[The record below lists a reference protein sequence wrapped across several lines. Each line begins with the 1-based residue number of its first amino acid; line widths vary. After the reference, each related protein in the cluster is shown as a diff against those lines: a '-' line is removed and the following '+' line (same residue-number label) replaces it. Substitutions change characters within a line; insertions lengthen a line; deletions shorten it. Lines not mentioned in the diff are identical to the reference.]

1 MGLETAALVAV
12 GGLGVAQYQ
21 QQGAAGKYN
30 QAIQNRN
37 AEIATQE
44 AAQIEKQ
51 LEFDIS
57 RFNEKFDQLQG
68 QTTTRIAKT
77 GADFSGT
84 GLRVLRANAE
94 QGEIEKNIMEYNSKV
109 GQARKFEEANF
120 YRIQGQVAR
129 QQAKSAQI
137 STLFSTGT
145 SLLSMSGGFGKSSS
159 MGGLDGASSYSQY
172 YSNPTGYSGS
182 F

>member
-1 MGLETAALVAV
+1 MAPAVPYLVV
-12 GGLGVAQYQ
+12 GGLGAMQYQ

-30 QAIQNRN
+30 QAVQNRN
-37 AEIATQE
+37 AQIAEQE

-51 LEFDIS
+51 LEFDIA
-57 RFNEKFDQLQG
+57 RFDQKVVQLQG

-94 QGEIEKNIMEYNSKV
+94 EAEKERNIMEYNAKI

-120 YRIQGQVAR
+120 FRIQGQVAR
-129 QQAKSAQI
+129 QTAKTAQLGTI
-137 STLFSTGT
+137 MQTGT
-145 SLLSMSGGFGKSSS
+145 SLLG
-159 MGGLDGASSYSQY
+159 MGGYLQ
-172 YSNPTGYSGS
+172 PTK
-182 F
+182 

>member
-1 MGLETAALVAV
+1 MAPAVPYLIV
-12 GGLGVAQYQ
+12 GGLGAMQYQ

-84 GLRVLRANAE
+84 GLRILRANAQQAE
-94 QGEIEKNIMEYNSKV
+94 VERNIMEYNAKI

-120 YRIQGQVAR
+120 FRIQGQVAR
-129 QQAKSAQI
+129 QTAKSAQI
-137 STLFSTGT
+137 STIMSTGK
-145 SLLSMSGGFGKSSS
+145 SLLG
-159 MGGLDGASSYSQY
+159 MGGYLQPTGTPNSQY
-172 YSNPTGYSGS
+172 VRSELGS
-182 F
+182 M

>member
-1 MGLETAALVAV
+1 MAPAVPYLIV
-12 GGLGVAQYQ
+12 GGLGAMQYQ

-37 AEIATQE
+37 AQIAEQE
-44 AAQIEKQ
+44 AQQIEKQ

-84 GLRVLRANAE
+84 GLRILRANAQQAE
-94 QGEIEKNIMEYNSKV
+94 VERNIMEYNAKI

-120 YRIQGQVAR
+120 FRIQGQVAR
-129 QQAKSAQI
+129 QTAKSAQI
-137 STLFSTGT
+137 STIMSTGK
-145 SLLSMSGGFGKSSS
+145 SLLG
-159 MGGLDGASSYSQY
+159 MGGYLQPTGTPNSQY
-172 YSNPTGYSGS
+172 VRSELGS
-182 F
+182 M

>member
-1 MGLETAALVAV
+1 MAPAVPYLIV
-12 GGLGVAQYQ
+12 GGLGAMQYQ

-84 GLRVLRANAE
+84 GLRILRANAQQAE
-94 QGEIEKNIMEYNSKV
+94 VERNIMEYNAKI

-120 YRIQGQVAR
+120 FRIQGQDHWFV
-129 QQAKSAQI
+129 
-137 STLFSTGT
+137 F
-145 SLLSMSGGFGKSSS
+145 LLK
-159 MGGLDGASSYSQY
+159 LYLIQEKVY
-172 YSNPTGYSGS
+172 LLE
-182 F
+182 

>member
-1 MGLETAALVAV
+1 MAPAVPYLIV
-12 GGLGVAQYQ
+12 GGLGAMQYQ

-84 GLRVLRANAE
+84 GLRILRANAQQAE
-94 QGEIEKNIMEYNSKV
+94 VERNIMEYNAKI

-120 YRIQGQVAR
+120 FRIQGQVAR
-129 QQAKSAQI
+129 QTARTAQM
-137 STLFSTGT
+137 STIMSTGT
-145 SLLSMSGGFGKSSS
+145 SLLGMSGYGGGTKSTNLTS
-159 MGGLDGASSYSQY
+159 
-172 YSNPTGYSGS
+172 TEGS

>member
-1 MGLETAALVAV
+1 MAAAAPYLIV
-12 GGLGVAQYQ
+12 GGLGYMQYQ

-94 QGEIEKNIMEYNSKV
+94 EAEKERNIMEYNAKI

-120 YRIQGQVAR
+120 FRIQGQVAR
-129 QQAKSAQI
+129 QTARTAQMGTI
-137 STLFSTGT
+137 MSTGT
-145 SLLSMSGGFGKSSS
+145 SLLGMSVFGAGTAKPQYIRSELGSM
-159 MGGLDGASSYSQY
+159 
-172 YSNPTGYSGS
+172 
-182 F
+182 

>member
-1 MGLETAALVAV
+1 MAAAAPYLIV
-12 GGLGVAQYQ
+12 GGLGALQYQ

-37 AEIATQE
+37 AQVAEQE

-57 RFNEKFDQLQG
+57 RFDQKFQQLQG
-68 QTTTRIAKT
+68 QTTTRILKT
-77 GADFSGT
+77 GADLSGS

-94 QGEIEKNIMEYNSKV
+94 QAEVEKNIMEYNAKI

-120 YRIQGQVAR
+120 FRIQGQVAR
-129 QQAKSAQI
+129 QTARTAQM
-137 STLFSTGT
+137 STIMSTGT
-145 SLLSMSGGFGKSSS
+145 SLLGMSGYGAPSSRPA
-159 MGGLDGASSYSQY
+159 LPY
-172 YSNPTGYSGS
+172 NPVMD
-182 F
+182 

>member
-1 MGLETAALVAV
+1 M
-12 GGLGVAQYQ
+12 QYQ

-84 GLRVLRANAE
+84 GLRILRANAQQAE
-94 QGEIEKNIMEYNSKV
+94 VERNIMEYNAKI

-120 YRIQGQVAR
+120 FRIQGQVAR
-129 QQAKSAQI
+129 QTARTAQM
-137 STLFSTGT
+137 STIMSTGT
-145 SLLSMSGGFGKSSS
+145 SLLGMSGYGGGTKSTNLTS
-159 MGGLDGASSYSQY
+159 
-172 YSNPTGYSGS
+172 TEGS

>member
-1 MGLETAALVAV
+1 MAPAVPYLIV
-12 GGLGVAQYQ
+12 GGLGAMQYQ

-84 GLRVLRANAE
+84 GLRILRANAQQAE
-94 QGEIEKNIMEYNSKV
+94 VERNIMEYNAKI

-120 YRIQGQVAR
+120 FRIQGQVAR
-129 QQAKSAQI
+129 QTAKSAQM
-137 STLFSTGT
+137 STIMSTGK
-145 SLLSMSGGFGKSSS
+145 SLLG
-159 MGGLDGASSYSQY
+159 MGGYLQPTGTPNSQY
-172 YSNPTGYSGS
+172 VRSELGS
-182 F
+182 M

>member
-1 MGLETAALVAV
+1 MAPAVPYLVV
-12 GGLGVAQYQ
+12 GGLGAMQYQ

-44 AAQIEKQ
+44 AQQIEKQ

-57 RFNEKFDQLQG
+57 RFDQKFQQLQG
-68 QTTTRIAKT
+68 QTNTRIAKT

-84 GLRVLRANAE
+84 GLRILRANAE
-94 QGEIEKNIMEYNSKV
+94 QAEVEKNIMEYNAKI

-120 YRIQGQVAR
+120 FRIQGQVAR
-129 QQAKSAQI
+129 QQAKSAQM
-137 STLFSTGT
+137 STLMNTGT
-145 SLLSMSGGFGKSSS
+145 SLLGMSGYGGGTPKPQYIRSELGS
-159 MGGLDGASSYSQY
+159 M
-172 YSNPTGYSGS
+172 
-182 F
+182 

>member
-1 MGLETAALVAV
+1 MAPAVPYLIV
-12 GGLGVAQYQ
+12 GGLGAMQYQ

-44 AAQIEKQ
+44 AEQIDKQ
-51 LEFDIS
+51 LQFDIS
-57 RFNEKFDQLQG
+57 RFDEKFAQLQG

-77 GADFSGT
+77 GADYSGT
-84 GLRVLRANAE
+84 GLRILRANA
-94 QGEIEKNIMEYNSKV
+94 QQAEIEKNIMEYNAKI

-120 YRIQGQVAR
+120 FRIQGQVAR
-129 QQAKSAQI
+129 QTAKTAQM
-137 STLFSTGT
+137 STIMNTGT
-145 SLLSMSGGFGKSSS
+145 SLLGMSGYGGGTKSTNLTS
-159 MGGLDGASSYSQY
+159 
-172 YSNPTGYSGS
+172 TEGS

>member
-1 MGLETAALVAV
+1 MAPAVPYLIV
-12 GGLGVAQYQ
+12 GGLGAMQYQ

-84 GLRVLRANAE
+84 GLRILRANAQQAE
-94 QGEIEKNIMEYNSKV
+94 VERNIMEYNAKI

-120 YRIQGQVAR
+120 FRIQGQVAR
-129 QQAKSAQI
+129 QTARTAQMGTI
-137 STLFSTGT
+137 MQTGT
-145 SLLSMSGGFGKSSS
+145 SLLG
-159 MGGLDGASSYSQY
+159 MGGYLK
-172 YSNPTGYSGS
+172 PTGTNTGTSGTN
-182 F
+182 